1 MEWICRCS
9 SIRKKSDQDTGF
21 RLQLGNGHERFTFIP
36 AQRIEKDGDGWS
48 NQICTVNMYR
58 LSLSFWTLILSK
70 MYGIDSRLTH
80 EKNKCAKLG
89 LPRI

>member
-1 MEWICRCS
+1 
-9 SIRKKSDQDTGF
+9 
-21 RLQLGNGHERFTFIP
+21 
-36 AQRIEKDGDGWS
+36 
-48 NQICTVNMYR
+48 MYR